1 MLPASSAMGE
11 EHKPYMSSDVK
22 EDELDDLSTFDAH
35 SWALNHLSVE
45 IKDEPKEEPVSGVEP
60 DAADVEEWRF
70 DGDAAPSS
78 PRSPGGDSQQGEEEE
93 EEEEEEKEKECA
105 EGAPKWRVHRR
116 RHSNELW
123 VTVITNHNQKPKRT
137 FACQECSKVFS
148 TKGNLLHHMRSHNG
162 EQPFEC
168 QVCGRRFSFNCNLN
182 THLLTHSGTKPFK
195 CDICEKSF
203 VTKGNLMTHSRTH
216 TGEKPFECP
225 HCQKGFA
232 VKDNLLRHLKTHQD
246 KPEKSD
252 KS

>member
-93 EEEEEEKEKECA
+93 EEEEEEKEKECDEDGSAA
-105 EGAPKWRVHRR
+105 EEEVPKKRKKHKRNEEPRERKRR
-116 RHSNELW
+116 KAEVQTNAGIEVFEDFQTASHLRELPSG
-123 VTVITNHNQKPKRT
+123 VSTVDATVMN
-137 FACQECSKVFS
+137 
-148 TKGNLLHHMRSHNG
+148 
-162 EQPFEC
+162 
-168 QVCGRRFSFNCNLN
+168 
-182 THLLTHSGTKPFK
+182 SG
-195 CDICEKSF
+195 
-203 VTKGNLMTHSRTH
+203 
-216 TGEKPFECP
+216 
-225 HCQKGFA
+225 
-232 VKDNLLRHLKTHQD
+232 
-246 KPEKSD
+246 
-252 KS
+252 

>member
-93 EEEEEEKEKECA
+93 EEEEEEKEKECDEDGSAA
-105 EGAPKWRVHRR
+105 EEEVPKKRKKHKRNEEPRERKRR
-116 RHSNELW
+116 KAE
-123 VTVITNHNQKPKRT
+123 VQTN
-137 FACQECSKVFS
+137 AGIEVFEDFQTASHVEATPAES
-148 TKGNLLHHMRSHNG
+148 TTTPT
-162 EQPFEC
+162 Q
-168 QVCGRRFSFNCNLN
+168 
-182 THLLTHSGTKPFK
+182 
-195 CDICEKSF
+195 
-203 VTKGNLMTHSRTH
+203 
-216 TGEKPFECP
+216 
-225 HCQKGFA
+225 
-232 VKDNLLRHLKTHQD
+232 
-246 KPEKSD
+246 
-252 KS
+252 